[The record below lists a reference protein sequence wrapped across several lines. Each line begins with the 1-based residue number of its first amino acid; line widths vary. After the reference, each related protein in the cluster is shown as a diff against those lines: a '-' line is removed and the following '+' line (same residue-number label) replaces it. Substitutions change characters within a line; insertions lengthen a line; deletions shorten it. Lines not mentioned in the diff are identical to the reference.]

1 MTQPGP
7 PIDLNALASA
17 DSLADAALENLINQ
31 FARPLDFLREL
42 VQNSID
48 AGSPRVE
55 VRIERHSDPAN
66 GQLAVLAIHVEDWG
80 EGMDERIIDS
90 QLTRLFASTKED
102 DLTKIGKFGIGFTSI
117 FAIQPEAVILRTGR
131 HGESWELF
139 FHPDRSF
146 EKVRLDD
153 PVAGTRVSLFK
164 RLPAAD
170 VPSFVRECEWILG
183 FWCEHSDTLIQFL
196 DLTDGGPTAQAD
208 GADPFAAFDLPA
220 MPNAP
225 NAPNAPAAP
234 SQVNRPLDLDADLVV
249 RHQDQGV
256 QVVVGLSPRP
266 RFGFYNGGLTLVQSQ
281 QEEVLGTFA
290 PRSRHLSFK
299 IKYDRLEHTLTRD
312 NVLQDRNWT
321 LAMETLLS
329 ANEKLELELLA
340 ALEKAVQTEG
350 PLGHL
355 HRYFAAACRSSALH
369 VRLPQGRS
377 AAILRDHQGRP
388 VSLAQLERSY
398 QDHGA
403 VLLVPA
409 SPELRA
415 ALEEAEILLFE
426 DDPDLREVLD
436 ATWRT
441 PFFALRLSRRRVV
454 SADQIYLLPQSVP
467 SASLRARERDLLAAV
482 SALLAEATGDGVELR
497 LSELAGGDEATL
509 VLEGAAD
516 QRIFRR
522 TGGHFR
528 WLPPLFRARRVL
540 IDRAHPSFQARLI
553 LAGEQPRAAALALT
567 HLVLEA
573 LDIDRE
579 EGWTGAL
586 AAAHSGEAWR

>member
-1 MTQPGP
+1 MSQTGL
-7 PIDLNALASA
+7 PIDLSDLASA
-17 DSLADAALENLINQ
+17 DSLADAALENLVNQ

-55 VRIERHSDPAN
+55 VRIERHPDPSSSDAV
-66 GQLAVLAIHVEDWG
+66 VLAIHVEDWG

-90 QLTRLFASTKED
+90 QLTRLFSSTKEG

-117 FAIQPEAVILRTGR
+117 FAIRPEAVILRTGR

-164 RLPAAD
+164 RMPTAEVA
-170 VPSFVRECEWILG
+170 SFVRECQWILG

-196 DLTDGGPTAQAD
+196 DRTAGGQRAPSAE
-208 GADPFAAFDLPA
+208 ADPFAAFE
-220 MPNAP
+220 AP
-225 NAPNAPAAP
+225 SGAAAP
-234 SQVNRPLDLDADLVV
+234 SAVDPGAAVQINRPLDIEADLLL
-249 RHQDQGV
+249 RHEDQGV
-256 QVVVGLSPRP
+256 QIVVGYAPRA
-266 RFGFYNGGLTLVQSQ
+266 RFGFYNGGLTLVQS
-281 QEEVLGTFA
+281 EHDEVLGRFA

-321 LAMETLLS
+321 LAMETLLR
-329 ANEKLELELLA
+329 ANERLELQLLEALARAVA
-340 ALEKAVQTEG
+340 AEQ
-350 PLGHL
+350 PLGQL
-355 HRYFAAACRSSALH
+355 HRYFAAACRTSALH
-369 VRLPQGRS
+369 LRLPQGRS
-377 AAILRDHQGRP
+377 TPVLRDHRGQP
-388 VSLAQLERSY
+388 VSLSQLERSY

-415 ALEEAEILLFE
+415 ALEQDGILLFE

-441 PFFALRLSRRRVV
+441 PFFALRLTRRRVV
-454 SADQIYLLPQSVP
+454 PADQVYLLPRSVP
-467 SASLRARERDLLAAV
+467 PSSLRPRERELLAAV
-482 SALLAEATGDGVELR
+482 STLLAEAAGDGIELR
-497 LSELAGGDEATL
+497 LSELAGGDDGTL
-509 VLEGAAD
+509 VLEGAVD
-516 QRIFRR
+516 QTIFRR
-522 TGGHFR
+522 TGGRFR

-553 LAGEQPRAAALALT
+553 LAGEQPRAAALALA

-573 LDIDRE
+573 LDLDDE
-579 EGWTGAL
+579 EGWKSAL
-586 AAAHSGEAWR
+586 EASFASEGVR